1 MRQPS
6 AARVLAIAFGG
17 AVAAI
22 AAHGGPALATDPRW
36 LVPALAAAAG
46 CTWAVAAAMSLA
58 ARGVAP
64 RPWSPWTTAGLLL
77 IAQLAAHW
85 TLFAL
90 GVMPAAGQAGSL
102 ALHVALALAAA
113 AALSALQRLNLSRAH
128 AVLRALL
135 ELLRVAVPP
144 PQLPRSA
151 ARPAPALSPRRPR
164 GPPHG

>member
-6 AARVLAIAFGG
+6 AVRVLAIAFGG

-46 CTWAVAAAMSLA
+46 CTWMVAVAVSLA
-58 ARGVAP
+58 ARGVAA

-77 IAQLAAHW
+77 TAQLAAHW
-85 TLFAL
+85 VLLAL

-102 ALHVALALAAA
+102 ALHVALAVAAA
-113 AALSALQRLNLSRAH
+113 AALSALERLNLWRAQ

-135 ELLRVAVPP
+135 ALLRAAVSP
-144 PQLPRSA
+144 PQIPRSA
-151 ARPAPALSPRRPR
+151 ACPAPALSPRRPR
-164 GPPHG
+164 GPPQG